1 LRRTTFPRRGE
12 RWNTG
17 LLYLLAGLTTVGQ
30 GSMELAFPL
39 NLHHLGSA
47 LPLVGLGVAVMGAG
61 QILSRLPGGHWYR
74 SESAPLLNA
83 ACLAAHGLTTIALA
97 LTPLWILQ
105 AFFVALHGAAFGLVT
120 TFQLAMLIDS
130 RRREGSMAAT
140 IAWYTAAISLGYA
153 VGSPLGAAAIERLGY
168 AGAFWV
174 SGGVTLVAAALSLAA
189 VAPSG
194 QSNEAA
200 EPPLPGW
207 RGLPHALVA
216 LPVSI
221 WVAALLALYLNF
233 LTDSVASF
241 FPIYA
246 VGIGISLAF
255 VGVLRGLNSLVGA
268 AVRLLAA
275 GMFRVVRPEPA
286 NHASV
291 LAMAA
296 AVLALSLFASPIA
309 LVIAFVL
316 LGASRGI
323 VRITSATLVADE
335 RARLGRSVGLASAV
349 YNSGLDAG
357 VMLAPPLTGLIS
369 GVAGIPTAFRVVA
382 VGLPLVYYVALSWA
396 RARGVSREQAV
407 HESPG
412 R

>member
-1 LRRTTFPRRGE
+1 MRRTTFPRRGE

-17 LLYLLAGLTTVGQ
+17 LLYLLAGLTTLGQ
-30 GSMELAFPL
+30 GSMELTFPL

-61 QILSRLPGGHWYR
+61 QIVSRLPGGHWYR
-74 SESAPLLNA
+74 PDSAPLLNA
-83 ACLAAHGLTTIALA
+83 AFLASHGLTTIALA

-105 AFFVALHGAAFGLVT
+105 ALFVALHGAAFGLVT

-130 RRREGSMAAT
+130 RRREGSMAAS

-153 VGSPLGAAAIERLGY
+153 AGSPLGAAAIERFGY

-174 SGGVTLVAAALSLAA
+174 SGGVTVVAAALSLTA
-189 VAPSG
+189 VPPKGQSETTAPS
-194 QSNEAA
+194 
-200 EPPLPGW
+200 LPGW
-207 RGLPHALVA
+207 RGLLRALA
-216 LPVSI
+216 TLPVSI

-233 LTDSVASF
+233 ITDSVASF

-246 VGIGISLAF
+246 VGIGISLGF
-255 VGVLRGLNSLVGA
+255 VGLLRGLNSLVGA
-268 AVRLLAA
+268 AIRLLAV

-296 AVLALSLFASPIA
+296 AVLALSLFTSPAA
-309 LVIAFVL
+309 LLIVFIV

-357 VMLAPPLTGLIS
+357 VMLAPPATGLIA
-369 GVAGIPTAFRVVA
+369 GTVGIPAAFRIVA
-382 VGLPLVYYVALSWA
+382 IGLPLLYYVAWTLA
-396 RARGVSREQAV
+396 RARRPEQAIQAR
-407 HESPG
+407 S